1 MNRISST
8 CYYYATNK
16 TNYKETFNDLQ
27 ELSSS
32 SSGLLSGELDT
43 LDTLFVVPEN
53 VAVVLDGELVVAV
66 LVLDVVGEVDAV
78 LVSERIEVVLDVEL
92 VVDILVLD
100 VVGEVVAVLFSKRVG
115 VGVDVELVVT
125 ILVLDAVGVIAVLF
139 SKRRGHYILYKNMK
153 HSE

>member
-43 LDTLFVVPEN
+43 LDTLCVVPEN
-53 VAVVLDGELVVAV
+53 VAVVLGGELVVAV

-100 VVGEVVAVLFSKRVG
+100 VVEVVAVLFSKRVE
-115 VGVDVELVVT
+115 VEVDVELVVT
-125 ILVLDAVGVIAVLF
+125 ILVLDAIGEVAVLF
-139 SKRRGHYILYKNMK
+139 SKRRGHYILYKN
-153 HSE
+153 